1 MKKSSPGETVVSMLA
16 SYGQGLVSVADSAD
30 NNGGYASLINE
41 NTASAEHDVAMN
53 ANSIVMPNVNS
64 FFVVV
69 IIIVNIIWC
78 KVSDYFCNNQ
88 IKLPF
93 S

>member
-16 SYGQGLVSVADSAD
+16 SYGQGLVSVADSAEL
-30 NNGGYASLINE
+30 S
-41 NTASAEHDVAMN
+41 SEHDVAMN